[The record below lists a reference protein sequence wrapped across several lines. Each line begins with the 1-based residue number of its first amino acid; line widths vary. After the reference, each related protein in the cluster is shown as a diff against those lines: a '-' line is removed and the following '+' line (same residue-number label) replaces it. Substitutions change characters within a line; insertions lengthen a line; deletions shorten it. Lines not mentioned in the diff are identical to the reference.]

1 MTTRYKASGLDGP
14 VGGEPGSLT
23 RLEDEPFSAVESSI
37 LNTMEEAQTWAID
50 FLQDWMEKG
59 DFARVSVMHFWLA
72 PRGTTV
78 VEVINHTGEPQ
89 EDAHVI
95 IEEIKDDQ

>member
-1 MTTRYKASGLDGP
+1 MATRYKASGLDGP
-14 VGGEPGSLT
+14 VNAPPGSLT
-23 RLEDEPFSAVESSI
+23 RLEDQPFSAVESSI
-37 LNTMEEAQTWAID
+37 LNTMEEAKAWALY
-50 FLQDWMEKG
+50 FLQDWMQEG
-59 DFARVSVMHFWLA
+59 DCARASHFWVV
-72 PRGTTV
+72 PTGTTV